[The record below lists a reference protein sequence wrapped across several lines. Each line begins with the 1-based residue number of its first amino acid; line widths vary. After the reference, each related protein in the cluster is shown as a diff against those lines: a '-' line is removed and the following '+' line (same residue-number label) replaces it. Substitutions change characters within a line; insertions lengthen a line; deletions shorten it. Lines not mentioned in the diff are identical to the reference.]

1 MSYWLVKTDP
11 DTYTWSDLVRQG
23 RTTWDGV
30 RNHQAKQNLAKMQVG
45 DEVFIYHSLTDKAVV
60 GLAKVVGAPYPEP
73 KHEQWTVVDLAPVK
87 TFSKKITLEQIKTD
101 RILAAMAIVRQS
113 RLSVSSVSR
122 TQAERLK
129 LLARQ

>member
-1 MSYWLVKTDP
+1 
-11 DTYTWSDLVRQG
+11 
-23 RTTWDGV
+23 
-30 RNHQAKQNLAKMQVG
+30 
-45 DEVFIYHSLTDKAVV
+45 
-60 GLAKVVGAPYPEP
+60 
-73 KHEQWTVVDLAPVK
+73 VVDLAPVK